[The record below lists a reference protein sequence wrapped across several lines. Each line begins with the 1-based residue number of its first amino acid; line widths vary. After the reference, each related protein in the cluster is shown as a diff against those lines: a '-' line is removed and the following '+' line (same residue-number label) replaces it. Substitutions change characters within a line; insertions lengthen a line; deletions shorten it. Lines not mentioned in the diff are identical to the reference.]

1 MKHVQINIPTTLH
14 IIIDINIK
22 PHEYGRRA
30 GCAACKMHL
39 ISILPVEH
47 RTSTSWTPPKGV
59 KYSQALFEF
68 QYSRSTKC
76 RSED

>member
-1 MKHVQINIPTTLH
+1 MFILINIQTTPSTH
-14 IIIDINIK
+14 NYRNK
-22 PHEYGRRA
+22 YYCRRA
-30 GCAACKMHL
+30 GCAACKLHL
-39 ISILPVEH
+39 FSTLPVEH
-47 RTSTSWTPPKGV
+47 GTSTPWTPPKGV